1 MAAAGGHF
9 PPGGYQAPSRPPVMA
24 ASPYSQPSL
33 ASPVEPSYV
42 SPSAHSLPLSGG
54 GAGTQHNFPVSPAAV
69 LEQQPKP
76 LIVKPT
82 EEVKVEP
89 LMSQTK
95 AAQNFFE
102 LYKALSDEDYSKM
115 TTCSYCQ
122 RKFRFTSVLIEHL
135 ASHTPSVE
143 KIVEMK
149 LKIWINGS
157 KLKCTE
163 VGCKKKFAYT
173 LEYTKHRDNHQYS
186 GLTCS
191 LCGAAQAGPAVFAA
205 HLKSE
210 HREQLFSTETQPE
223 DLLPPPSSKREK
235 LSSSPSPAAAPGP
248 PEAVLS
254 PAVLCNPRTPGGSS
268 ELHLQQVHT
277 PQSAPPV
284 MTASPGHLSHLGPFS
299 PSQPMSAPPSTQF
312 TDDIDFTS
320 AINMPIIEDPALPSP
335 AQNVINNKES
345 EEFMSILNDLKA
357 STSNPPFESDPS
369 PSHSQTNPE
378 IFSDV
383 EMPEGG
389 EIIEAAGVDSH
400 PIILPQRGPSELC
413 PPSTEDYRD
422 ITAPQFPVTARAPGV
437 IKRNPSISDSQP
449 FPVAAGPV
457 GSYPGPG
464 QVTESAQSTPAV
476 RALVAQTILRRKSR
490 SSSFDSCRS
499 EPPAE
504 QAEETLSSIM
514 MTQSPSDNQNSV
526 ITRRQSADLELENL
540 SNQNQICSFPDNFNL
555 SDEADCLP
563 PREAEG
569 NQDSRQSEQLL
580 NSTENFN
587 GKKER

>member
-1 MAAAGGHF
+1 M
-9 PPGGYQAPSRPPVMA
+9 
-24 ASPYSQPSL
+24 
-33 ASPVEPSYV
+33 
-42 SPSAHSLPLSGG
+42 
-54 GAGTQHNFPVSPAAV
+54 
-69 LEQQPKP
+69 
-76 LIVKPT
+76 
-82 EEVKVEP
+82 
-89 LMSQTK
+89 
-95 AAQNFFE
+95 
-102 LYKALSDEDYSKM
+102 
-115 TTCSYCQ
+115 
-122 RKFRFTSVLIEHL
+122 
-135 ASHTPSVE
+135 
-143 KIVEMK
+143 
-149 LKIWINGS
+149 KIWVNGR
-157 KLKCTE
+157 KLKCKE
-163 VGCKKKFAYT
+163 NGCKKKHAYT
-173 LEYTKHRDNHQYS
+173 LEYTKHRDNHHYS

-191 LCGAAQAGPAVFAA
+191 LCGAAQSGPAVFAA

-210 HREQLFSTETQPE
+210 HRDQLFSTETQPE
-223 DLLPPPSSKREK
+223 DLLPPPSSKKEK
-235 LSSSPSPAAAPGP
+235 LSSSPSPAAAPRGP

-284 MTASPGHLSHLGPFS
+284 MTASPGHLTHLGPFS

-312 TDDIDFTS
+312 SEDIDFTS
-320 AINMPIIEDPALPSP
+320 AINMPIIEDPAMPSP
-335 AQNVINNKES
+335 AQNVIDNKES

-357 STSNPPFESDPS
+357 TTSTPPFESDPS

-413 PPSTEDYRD
+413 PPSTEEY
-422 ITAPQFPVTARAPGV
+422 QFPVTARAPGV

-449 FPVAAGPV
+449 FPVAAGSA
-457 GSYPGPG
+457 GAYPGPG
-464 QVTESAQSTPAV
+464 QATESAQSTPAV

-499 EPPAE
+499 EPQVEP
-504 QAEETLSSIM
+504 AEETLSSIM
-514 MTQSPSDNQNSV
+514 MTQSASHNQNSV
-526 ITRRQSADLELENL
+526 ITRRQSAELELENL
-540 SNQNQICSFPDNFNL
+540 SNQNLPCSFPDNFSL
-555 SDEADCLP
+555 SDEGDCAP